1 MKPQAELA
9 HKGEAVEEWLDLRF
23 YRPLGIRIARALLP
37 TRVSADQVTLAATL
51 LGIVAGHLFF
61 YQSRWVN
68 TAGFALFVLSDL
80 LDSADGQLARL
91 RGTSTRFGRMLDG
104 IGDSLRFVSL
114 YAHLLFRVTW
124 AGLGLPAIGLVLA
137 AAWSHSLQSA
147 TVDFVR
153 NAFLHLGA
161 GGGGEVDLTEDVPA
175 EPAEGWFE
183 ALAQRLYRDYLRRQA
198 IVLPRSVQ
206 LVRLTRDGRMSDA
219 FHAEYRR
226 RQQPLLIGCT
236 WLGQNVHI
244 LLLGVA
250 GMVGRPS
257 LYLWTTVTF
266 LNLVLLGLVSAH
278 EANAGALIESRGTG
292 AYAPGA

>member
-1 MKPQAELA
+1 MKPQDELA
-9 HKGEAVEEWLDLRF
+9 HKGEAVEEWIDLRF
-23 YRPLGIRIARALLP
+23 YRPLGMRIAQRLLP
-37 TRVSADQVTLAATL
+37 TRVSADHVTVAATL
-51 LGIVAGHLFF
+51 LGIIAGHFFF
-61 YQSRWVN
+61 YQGARIN
-68 TAGFALFVLSDL
+68 AAGFALFVLSDL

-153 NAFLHLGA
+153 NAFLQLGA
-161 GGGGEVDLTEDVPA
+161 GASNELDLPEDVPA
-175 EPAEGWFE
+175 ARPQGWFE
-183 ALAQRLYRDYLRRQA
+183 AAAQRLYRDYLRRQA
-198 IVLPRSVQ
+198 ILLPRSTR
-206 LVRLTRDGRMSDA
+206 LVRLAREGRTGDV
-219 FHAEYRR
+219 FRAEYRR
-226 RQQPLLIGCT
+226 RQQPLLIACT

-250 GMVGRPS
+250 GMVGHPS
-257 LYLWTTVTF
+257 IYLWTTITF

-278 EANAGALIESRGTG
+278 EGNAGALIESLDTEAYVHG
-292 AYAPGA
+292 A